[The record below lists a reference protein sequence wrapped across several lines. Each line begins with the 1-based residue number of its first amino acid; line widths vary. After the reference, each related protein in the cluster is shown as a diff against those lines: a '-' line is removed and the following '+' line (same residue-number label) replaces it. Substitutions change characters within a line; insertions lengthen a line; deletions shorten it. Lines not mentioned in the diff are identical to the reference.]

1 MVDERLED
9 LTDVRQLLAGGDVLS
24 TAHVQRYLAA
34 ADNGVLINGYGP
46 TENTTFSCTHRMEAG
61 SELTRSSVPIGR
73 PITNTQVYV
82 LDQRLE
88 PAPIGVAG
96 ELYLGGAGLAREY
109 LRRPELTAEK
119 FVPHPYSAE
128 AGARLYRTGD
138 QVRWL
143 ADGTLEFVGRIDQQ
157 VKLRG
162 FRVELG
168 EIESVLNEHE
178 AVRESSVLARMDQP
192 GERRLVAYVV
202 TTEARQ
208 TISQR

>member
-1 MVDERLED
+1 MRVKHLQV
-9 LTDVRQLLAGGDVLS
+9 VRQLLAGGEAVDPQWARQVLE
-24 TAHVQRYLAA
+24 QPAA
-34 ADNGVLINGYGP
+34 AELINVLWA
-46 TENTTFSCTHRMEAG
+46 HREHDLQLHAPDG
-61 SELTRSSVPIGR
+61 GRSSWRCGSVPIGR
-73 PITNTQVYV
+73 QSRTRSVYV

-143 ADGTLEFVGRIDQQ
+143 ADGTLEFMGRMDQQ

-178 AVRESSVLARMDQP
+178 AVRESLVLARMDQP

-202 TTEARQ
+202 TKAGQ
-208 TISQR
+208 TDQQR